1 MTRLLAT
8 LTVLLLI
15 LGLLLAFT
23 LEREETSADFTY
35 VNRGSIGTLDPARMS
50 WMQDIRAALTLW
62 EGLATY
68 HPKTSVPIAGVAY
81 LPPKISED
89 GRVYTFQ
96 LRPEARWS
104 NGDPVTAHD
113 FVYAWRRAMEPGTA
127 ADYVELLFLINGAR
141 DYFQWRNQAIE
152 QSVTDLEAHW
162 QQANA
167 YFDEHV
173 GIKAIDKHTLEVEL
187 VRPTHYFVD
196 LCAFS
201 TFLPLHRNSVEQFR
215 EEAPDGHLFYG
226 TQWVKPQHL
235 VANGPFMMADWQF
248 KRRLRMVKNPYY
260 WDAQNVSLNVIDMLD
275 IESIESA
282 FLMYEAGEIDWL
294 SDLSLSFQHAL
305 VEQAQHGQRDDIH
318 SIHTFGTYFY
328 NLNCLETLPD
338 GTPNPLSEPKLRLAL
353 NLAVDKEAIVN
364 EVTRLGQRV
373 ATTFIPPQGIP
384 NYLSPS
390 GLAYDPKRAR
400 ALFSEA
406 GFPDGKNFPP
416 LDLLY
421 NTGFRHEDTAQAIA
435 RMWQRELGIEVRLRG
450 QESKTFREEK
460 QKHRFMVCRAS
471 WVGDYTDPTTFLDM
485 FVADNGNNDSA
496 YRNPQ
501 YDTLIQQAAETA
513 DSTAR
518 MRLYRQAETIL
529 VEQDMPLL
537 PIYHHVNQ
545 FAFRSDQVEGLH
557 LNPRLMTML
566 KYVKKVEPQKGT
578 QNSY

>member
-8 LTVLLLI
+8 LAVLLLL

-23 LEREETSADFTY
+23 FEREETSADFTY

-62 EGLATY
+62 EGLTTY
-68 HPKTSVPIAGVAY
+68 HPKTSVPIEGVAY
-81 LPPKISED
+81 LPPKISD
-89 GRVYTFQ
+89 GGRVYTFQ

-127 ADYVELLFLINGAR
+127 ADYVELLFLIQGAR
-141 DYFQWRNQAIE
+141 EYFQWRNQAIE
-152 QSVTDLEAHW
+152 EKITDLESHW
-162 QQANA
+162 RQANA
-167 YFDEHV
+167 YFEDHV
-173 GIKAIDKHTLEVEL
+173 GIKATDEQTLEVEL

-201 TFLPLHRNSVEQFR
+201 TFLPLHRASVERFR
-215 EEAPDGHLFYG
+215 EEAQDGHLFYG

-235 VANGPFMMADWQF
+235 VTNGPFMMEDWRF
-248 KRRLRMVKNPYY
+248 KRRLRMVKNPHY
-260 WDAQNVSLNVIDMLD
+260 WDAEKVSLNVIDMLD

-305 VEQAQHGQRDDIH
+305 VEQAQRGERDDIH
-318 SIHTFGTYFY
+318 SIQTFGTYFY

-338 GTPNPLSEPKLRLAL
+338 GTPNPLSDPRLRVAL
-353 NLAVDKEAIVN
+353 NLAVDKEAIVK

-384 NYLSPS
+384 GYSSPK
-390 GLAYDPKRAR
+390 GLPYDAEQAR

-406 GFPDGKNFPP
+406 GFPDGKGFPP

-460 QKHRFMVCRAS
+460 QQHRFMVCRAG
-471 WVGDYTDPTTFLDM
+471 WFGDYTDPTTFLDM
-485 FVADNGNNDSA
+485 FVTHNGNNDSA
-496 YRNPQ
+496 YNNPQ
-501 YDTLIQQAAETA
+501 YDALIQQAAETT
-513 DSTAR
+513 DSAER
-518 MRLYRQAETIL
+518 MKLYRQAETIL
-529 VEQDMPLL
+529 VEEDMPLL
-537 PIYHHVNQ
+537 PIYHYVNQ

-566 KYVKKVEPQKGT
+566 KYVKKVDPHA
-578 QNSY
+578 N